1 MLSKKENK
9 VTITIR
15 IQPETRKKLDET
27 KNKLGLSYGSV
38 IDLMLRDKMYDII
51 FNKKDDVEDTFQKS

>member
-15 IQPETRKKLDET
+15 IQPETRNKLDET

-38 IDLMLRDKMYDII
+38 IDLMLNDKMYDII
-51 FNKKDDVEDTFQKS
+51 FDKKDDVGDTFSK